1 MNRIFVPS
9 GSGNR
14 GTARASRPQHLG
26 FRRQRGAALIVGLVL
41 LVVLTV
47 LAVSGV
53 NMATMELN
61 MAGNTQARELA
72 FQAAE
77 TGIDRALSGPVSPA
91 APQTYTDVPVG
102 DGSYEF
108 DATIECVGWSRV
120 PDRIF
125 GEFGA
130 ARAIH
135 YLASAE
141 GRGPRDAVS
150 RHSQGVYIIGP
161 DPNTN
166 ANFNPA
172 VSPGAC

>member
-1 MNRIFVPS
+1 MS
-9 GSGNR
+9 L
-14 GTARASRPQHLG
+14 SRSYSRTPL
-26 FRRQRGAALIVGLVL
+26 RRQKGAALIIGLVL

-53 NMATMELN
+53 NMATLELN

-77 TGIDRALSGPVSPA
+77 TGIDRALSGPVNPSV
-91 APQTYTDVPVG
+91 PQTYSNVAIG

-108 DATIECVGWSRV
+108 DATISCVGWSRV
-120 PDRIF
+120 PDGVF
-125 GEFGA
+125 GEFGS

-135 YLASAE
+135 YLASSE
-141 GRGPRDAVS
+141 GRGPRSAVS
-150 RHSQGVYIIGP
+150 RHAQGIYILGP
-161 DPNTN
+161 DPATN
-166 ANFNPA
+166 ANFNPD

>member
-1 MNRIFVPS
+1 MTLSRNRS
-9 GSGNR
+9 
-14 GTARASRPQHLG
+14 AASLAI
-26 FRRQRGAALIVGLVL
+26 RRQTGAALIIGLVL
-41 LVVLTV
+41 LAVLTV

-53 NMATMELN
+53 NMATLELN

-77 TGIDRALSGPVSPA
+77 TGIDRALSGPINPA
-91 APQTYTDVPVG
+91 VAQTYTDVALA

-108 DATIECVGWSRV
+108 DASIACVGWSRV

-141 GRGPRDAVS
+141 GRGPRNAVS

-161 DPNTN
+161 DPNIN
-166 ANFNPA
+166 ANFNPG

>member
-1 MNRIFVPS
+1 MSRVPVPIAGRERDAAS
-9 GSGNR
+9 
-14 GTARASRPQHLG
+14 ARRPQRLAPS
-26 FRRQRGAALIVGLVL
+26 RQRGAALIVGLVL

-91 APQTYTDVPVG
+91 VPQTYTGVPIG

-150 RHSQGVYIIGP
+150 RHSQGIYIIGP